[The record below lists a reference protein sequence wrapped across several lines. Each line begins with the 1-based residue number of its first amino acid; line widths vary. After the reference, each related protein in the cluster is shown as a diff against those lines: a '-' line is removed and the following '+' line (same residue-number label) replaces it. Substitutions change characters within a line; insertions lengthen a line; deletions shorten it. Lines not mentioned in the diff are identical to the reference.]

1 MCDQLDAYKAD
12 THPAAVERQR
22 VEGEIKKVYYGGIGG
37 KYSAYE
43 LKDKIADKVDAF
55 NAWLAANYPLN
66 GFGEYEIARVQETV
80 NTEVGALNAL
90 IASQTLAWNTALEQA
105 AADMET
111 LIADRT
117 AALEARIAE
126 KTQLMNDVIADLAEN
141 FIVIYW
147 DTVEEIYKSVNYYER
162 QGLVWKALYQKD
174 AFLAEVGGIRDWL
187 VQGLADVRS
196 QMVGEL
202 NVERTG
208 FADWRVAQRGLFSES
223 TATISANMQGVVDTG
238 LDKAGK
244 TQAEKGEL
252 VPAQD
257 EKLEKFVYELSEL
270 QQAPKGHG
278 NEHSNGYQP
287 YAKWVSNR
295 ITDNIDAFG
304 VTALD
309 LFDAASLA
317 AVDTLMATLA
327 SEKAALSADNL
338 NAQTKLD
345 ATTASLIDDL
355 VNSRQQIEA
364 GLGDW

>member
-1 MCDQLDAYKAD
+1 
-12 THPAAVERQR
+12 
-22 VEGEIKKVYYGGIGG
+22 
-37 KYSAYE
+37 
-43 LKDKIADKVDAF
+43 
-55 NAWLAANYPLN
+55 
-66 GFGEYEIARVQETV
+66 
-80 NTEVGALNAL
+80 
-90 IASQTLAWNTALEQA
+90 
-105 AADMET
+105 
-111 LIADRT
+111 
-117 AALEARIAE
+117 
-126 KTQLMNDVIADLAEN
+126 
-141 FIVIYW
+141 
-147 DTVEEIYKSVNYYER
+147 
-162 QGLVWKALYQKD
+162 
-174 AFLAEVGGIRDWL
+174 
-187 VQGLADVRS
+187 
-196 QMVGEL
+196 MVGEL

-295 ITDNIDAFG
+295 ITDNIDSFG

-317 AVDTLMATLA
+317 AVDSLMATLA

>member
-1 MCDQLDAYKAD
+1 MCDQLDQYNND
-12 THPAAVERQR
+12 THPAAVERHR
-22 VEGEIKKVYYGGIGG
+22 VEGEIKKVYYGGMGG

-55 NAWLAANYPLN
+55 NAWLEANYPKN
-66 GFGEYEIARVQETV
+66 GFGEPEIERVQGVIDAEQ
-80 NTEVGALNAL
+80 GALNAL
-90 IASQTLAWNTALEQA
+90 IASETKRWNGALEAA

-117 AALEARIAE
+117 AALELRIAE

-147 DTVEEIYKSVNYYER
+147 DTVEEIYKTVNYYER

-187 VQGLADVRS
+187 IQGLADVRT

-202 NVERTG
+202 NVERQG
-208 FADWRVAQRGLFSES
+208 FADFRGKQRGLFSDS
-223 TATISANMQGVVDTG
+223 TQQISANMQKAVDSG
-238 LDKAGK
+238 LERLGA
-244 TQAEKGEL
+244 TQTEKGEL

-278 NEHSNGYQP
+278 NEHSNGY
-287 YAKWVSNR
+287 
-295 ITDNIDAFG
+295 
-304 VTALD
+304 
-309 LFDAASLA
+309 
-317 AVDTLMATLA
+317 
-327 SEKAALSADNL
+327 
-338 NAQTKLD
+338 
-345 ATTASLIDDL
+345 
-355 VNSRQQIEA
+355 
-364 GLGDW
+364 